1 LEGRSLSSITGET
14 RLALRDL
21 EERWLGE
28 YRNINHKL
36 QAASDG
42 PYKKALALE
51 KQRHENEF
59 LLRYLASSAF
69 LPGYGFPTDVVNLK
83 TYNVED
89 FLHQQRKGEASRED
103 SIFDNKEMPSRS
115 LNIAIREYAPGA
127 QVVIDGRVYRSAGV
141 SLQWHAEGQVNEA
154 QKFDIA
160 WRCPE
165 CGNTGVIENA
175 YANNEGL
182 CCSHCTTPIPPG
194 ERRMVLRPGGFVTDF
209 YEETTNDVTSQKFI
223 RVERP
228 RIQLHGESISL
239 PDQRCGFVRF
249 GHDGSV
255 FHHSSG
261 EHEKGYAVCMT
272 CGRAESM
279 LATGDVPNDLQPD
292 KA

>member
-1 LEGRSLSSITGET
+1 MAVRDGHSGTKHYPQLRQDRTAHVNSLLLALFLRMHSSNNGDRTKLTLHWFFASEDSPCQQLMAWLMASPAEYYSVAQQLVRGTCLEGRSCSSITGET

-21 EERWLGE
+21 ENRWLGE

-51 KQRHENEF
+51 KLRHENEY

-69 LPGYGFPTDVVNLK
+69 LPGYGFPTDVVSLK

-89 FLHQQRKGEASRED
+89 QSSMKGDTSRED

-141 SLQWHAEGQVNEA
+141 SLQWHADGQVNEA
-154 QKFDIA
+154 QKFDTA

-165 CGNTGVIENA
+165 CGNTGVRKTPMQIPRGCVVLIA
-175 YANNEGL
+175 RPSFHPASVAW
-182 CCSHCTTPIPPG
+182 CC
-194 ERRMVLRPGGFVTDF
+194 VQVAL
-209 YEETTNDVTSQKFI
+209 
-223 RVERP
+223 
-228 RIQLHGESISL
+228 
-239 PDQRCGFVRF
+239 
-249 GHDGSV
+249 
-255 FHHSSG
+255 
-261 EHEKGYAVCMT
+261 
-272 CGRAESM
+272 
-279 LATGDVPNDLQPD
+279 
-292 KA
+292 